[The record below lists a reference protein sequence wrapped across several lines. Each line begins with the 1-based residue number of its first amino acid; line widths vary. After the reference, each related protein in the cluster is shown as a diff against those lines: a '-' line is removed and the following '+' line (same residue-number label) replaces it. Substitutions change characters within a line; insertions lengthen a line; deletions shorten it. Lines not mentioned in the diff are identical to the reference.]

1 MEFSKEQQIIHQ
13 LLLKSGEENNIGL
26 CNGKMGLVLF
36 FVHYSKITCNPI
48 YEDIADELMN
58 EITREIHNY
67 LPIGFDSG
75 LSGIGWGIEYLI
87 QKRFLK
93 GNSLEICEEIDKKIM
108 EKDPRRMIDYSIETG
123 LGGIFH
129 YVLAHI
135 KGVKEG
141 CDSLPFD
148 NNYLHDLSE
157 IALCLSSNPKMSTE
171 MKDLCECYTEFYKN
185 GKPIDYSLKISNFTE
200 TIDLDEKK
208 LNKYPIGLKNGLVGI
223 LFFMFN
229 FFE

>member
-87 QKRFLK
+87 QKRFLE
-93 GNSLEICEEIDKKIM
+93 GNSLEICEEIDKKLM
-108 EKDPRRMIDYSIETG
+108 EKDPGR
-123 LGGIFH
+123 
-129 YVLAHI
+129 
-135 KGVKEG
+135 
-141 CDSLPFD
+141 
-148 NNYLHDLSE
+148 
-157 IALCLSSNPKMSTE
+157 
-171 MKDLCECYTEFYKN
+171 
-185 GKPIDYSLKISNFTE
+185 
-200 TIDLDEKK
+200 
-208 LNKYPIGLKNGLVGI
+208 
-223 LFFMFN
+223 
-229 FFE
+229 